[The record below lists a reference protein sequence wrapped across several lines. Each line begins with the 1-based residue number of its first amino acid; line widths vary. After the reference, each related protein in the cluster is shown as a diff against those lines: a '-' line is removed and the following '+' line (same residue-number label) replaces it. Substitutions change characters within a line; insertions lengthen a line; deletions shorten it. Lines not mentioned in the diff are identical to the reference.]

1 MNTNLSLQSLL
12 PGNTAQNGKK
22 RKKKQ
27 PPAEPNG
34 FVRFLLQVLGLLV
47 RFGVDIV
54 LIILLIVG
62 FLTFKECYYRKN
74 PVFLVNPVDIEIR
87 GNVTISREMLLTTFG
102 WTKPINGFDI
112 VNSDAVLKL
121 KTQMPLIKNVQMTYV
136 PGGKLELWVEERM
149 PLARLAGQRLP
160 FVVDEEGVIFT
171 YPRPREGYPEI
182 SGFDL
187 PETLE
192 PAMRLS
198 PSLNCMLHLLTAAT
212 EPETRLPS
220 SIRKVTLLGP
230 DVDDGL
236 LVLLADGRR
245 IRIAWEG
252 METETAYSEG
262 MLRRLRNLVPV
273 LNNELMATK
282 KEFNAM
288 AIDRVAVVDEER
300 L

>member
-1 MNTNLSLQSLL
+1 MNDGLSLRSIQS
-12 PGNTAQNGKK
+12 GNATQTGKK
-22 RKKKQ
+22 KKRA
-27 PPAEPNG
+27 PAEPTG
-34 FVRFLLQVLGLLV
+34 FSRFMQKFLGFIL
-47 RFGVDIV
+47 RFGADIA
-54 LIILLIVG
+54 LILLLIVG
-62 FLTFKECYYRKN
+62 FVTFKECYYHKN
-74 PVFLVNPVDIEIR
+74 PVFLVNPVDIEIC
-87 GNVTISREMLLTTFG
+87 GNVTISRDMLLSTFG

-160 FVVDEEGVIFT
+160 FVVDDEGVIFT
-171 YPRPREGYPEI
+171 YPRPRDGYPEI

-198 PSLNCMLHLLTAAT
+198 PSLNCMLHLIAAAA
-212 EPETRLPS
+212 EPGTRLPS

-262 MLRRLRNLVPV
+262 MLRRLRNLVTV
-273 LNNELMATK
+273 LNNELTATK
-282 KEFNAM
+282 KDFNAM
-288 AIDRVAVVDEER
+288 AIDRVTVVNEEN